1 MSGDNSNF
9 IIGLISSIALVVGLI
24 ASLISI
30 YKDRLEISNLHPEI
44 KKQKGDKKNLH
55 WLPRRKFIDRLQI
68 LG

>member
-44 KKQKGDKKNLH
+44 KKQKGDKKEF
-55 WLPRRKFIDRLQI
+55 FIGFQEENS
-68 LG
+68 